1 MNNAKKST
9 VDTGGYLNE
18 FYCKISINEVE
29 FLPQNIEVL
38 HIKESIFNV
47 VPTLELVF
55 RDDGTFLELFPLQE
69 NDEIKVNLSRTNEK
83 DLNISTSF
91 SLQNYNV
98 SNLDGDSQ
106 RMCLISLTGFLKL
119 DNFYH
124 PAISK
129 YFKNKSSVDVLKNI
143 ATDCGLTSVVRISTS
158 DVMNWMQINQSN
170 FSFMDEVIDG
180 AFKSDDLPLIGITR
194 DKEFI
199 ITSLGTESKRTNI
212 AKCFF
217 DPVQALNTNL
227 DDKQKKN
234 VYFNNY
240 DLANIAGFA
249 NKMGGYGMSFSQYDL
264 TNNKSFSVG
273 QKAHQFSEYLDKD
286 KTNSKNPS
294 ENFGAYVYDQDNVH
308 RNMFQAKAQ
317 NYYFAREFF
326 KEGLVLYI
334 NPINKVKL
342 FDVLDVQFPSF
353 GAEKKNGEVLSG
365 KYLVGAIFHQASKA
379 GFYRVALTLYRNG
392 FNGSSY
398 LKNYH
403 VVKT

>member
-1 MNNAKKST
+1 MNDIKKNAGD
-9 VDTGGYLNE
+9 VGGYLNE

-38 HIKESIFNV
+38 HIKESIFNI

-69 NDEIKVNLSRTNEK
+69 NDEIKVSLSRTNEK
-83 DLNISTSF
+83 DLNIAASF

-106 RMCLISLTGFLKL
+106 RMCLISLTGLLKI
-119 DNFYH
+119 DNLYH
-124 PAISK
+124 PALTKS
-129 YFKNKSSVDVLKNI
+129 FKNKSSIDVLKSI

-158 DVMNWMQINQSN
+158 DLMNWLQLNQSN
-170 FSFMDEVIDG
+170 LSFMSEVTEN
-180 AFKSDDLPLIGITR
+180 AFKSDDVPLMGITR
-194 DKEFI
+194 DKEMI
-199 ITSLGTESKRTNI
+199 VTSIGTESKRSEI

-217 DPVQALNTNL
+217 DPIQALNTGL
-227 DDKQKKN
+227 DDKQKKA

-240 DLANIAGFA
+240 DIVDIAGYA
-249 NKMGGYGMSFSQYDL
+249 NKMGGYGMEYSQYDL
-264 TNNKSFSVG
+264 TDNKVFTLG
-273 QKAHQFSEYLDKD
+273 QKAHKFSEYLDKD
-286 KTNSKNPS
+286 KDNNKNPS
-294 ENFGAYVYDQDNVH
+294 ENFGAYIYNQDNVH

-317 NYYFAREFF
+317 NYYFIREFF
-326 KEGLVLYI
+326 KVGLVLHV

-353 GAEKKNGEVLSG
+353 GAEKKNGEMLSG
-365 KYLVGAIFHQASKA
+365 KYLVGSIFHQASKA